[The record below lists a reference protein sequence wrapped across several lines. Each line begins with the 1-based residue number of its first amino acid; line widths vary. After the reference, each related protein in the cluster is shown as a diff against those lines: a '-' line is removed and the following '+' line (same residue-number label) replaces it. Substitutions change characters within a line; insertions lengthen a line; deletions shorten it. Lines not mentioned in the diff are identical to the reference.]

1 MGKDIY
7 YVNLNPISMDNIS
20 RTPVNDGQMIEYEIE
35 ATDEQYRDLQ
45 KLLQEVQAHD
55 LEAADL
61 FTFKHFNE
69 EFSEADR
76 RETQR
81 GLNQVYRL
89 IYELGTPQTKQAL
102 EEIHLMD
109 NDE

>member
-1 MGKDIY
+1 MKKEVY

-20 RTPVNDGQMIEYEIE
+20 RTPVQDGQMIEYEIE
-35 ATDEQYRDLQ
+35 ASDEQYRELQ
-45 KLLQEVQAHD
+45 ELLKEVQAHD
-55 LEAADL
+55 LELSDL

-69 EFSEADR
+69 EFAEADR

-81 GLNQVYRL
+81 GLNQIYRK

-102 EEIHLMD
+102 EEIHLME